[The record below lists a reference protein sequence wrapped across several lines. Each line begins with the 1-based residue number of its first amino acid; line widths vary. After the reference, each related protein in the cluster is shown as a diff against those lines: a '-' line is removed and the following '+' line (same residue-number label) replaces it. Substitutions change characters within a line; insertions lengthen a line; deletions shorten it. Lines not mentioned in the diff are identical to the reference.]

1 MSQKTIKRRHKENGF
16 FRGVYKKKVVIK
28 MQTERNACHGVEKKD
43 GGMYKTKGLKGSLPI
58 NLRYVS
64 VTTTVFMC
72 GRKLEKDGDLI

>member
-1 MSQKTIKRRHKENGF
+1 
-16 FRGVYKKKVVIK
+16 
-28 MQTERNACHGVEKKD
+28 MQTERNACHGVEKKG
-43 GGMYKTKGLKGSLPI
+43 GGMYKTNGLKGSLPI